1 MFRHSPQDLSATS
14 SNLSGVKDPDVPS
27 GPPEEMD
34 ISVILPVSMP
44 LFHNKSNSLEPVVT
58 WIISEVDYLGRAE
71 AHGHKERTILNDILT
86 KKTDLGLVS
95 NSKGDIFSR
104 GLLR

>member
-1 MFRHSPQDLSATS
+1 MFRHCPQDLSATS

-58 WIISEVDYLGRAE
+58 WIISDLFKWITLAVLKPMG
-71 AHGHKERTILNDILT
+71 T
-86 KKTDLGLVS
+86 K
-95 NSKGDIFSR
+95 NEQF
-104 GLLR
+104 